1 LESRLVYLLARMV
14 IGFFRVIPRRT
25 AVAVLDLLGALA
37 WRLDRRHRKIALVN
51 LRIAFPDLSDP
62 ERSAIGR
69 RSFQNA
75 AQNVLE
81 VSRLRTLDSG
91 NIDRI
96 ATYHPESG
104 INNFEAARARG
115 RPILYI
121 TGHFGAWELLPAA
134 HALNGHPLSFITR
147 PLDNPF
153 LDRFLNERRTTGGNE
168 VISKRRAT
176 RRVLEALKDGR
187 DVGIL
192 MDQTTQVHEGVFVD
206 LFGLPASTTPSVA
219 LLALRTDATVLPG
232 FIVPR
237 GRGKYWLKFLPPVD
251 LVRTGRL
258 EDDIRLNT
266 ASFNRIIE
274 QFIHAH
280 PDTWLWGHKRWKYQ
294 PAGNPQDLY
303 SLSPIALERFLAA
316 KDAIAA
322 EPVGAASARSRNTTP
337 Q

>member
-1 LESRLVYLLARMV
+1 LESRLVYLLVRTV
-14 IGFFRVIPRRT
+14 IGLFRMTPRRV
-25 AVAVLDLLGALA
+25 AVAALDLLGALA
-37 WRLDRRHRKIALVN
+37 WRLDHRHRRIALIN
-51 LRIAFPDLSDP
+51 LRIAFPNLSDP
-62 ERSAIGR
+62 ERYEIGC

-81 VSRLRTLDSG
+81 VSRLRTLHAR
-91 NIDRI
+91 NIDRV
-96 ATYHPESG
+96 ATYHPECG
-104 INNFEAARARG
+104 INNYEAARARG

-121 TGHFGAWELLPAA
+121 TGHFSAWELLPAA

-147 PLDNPF
+147 PLDNLF

-192 MDQTTQVHEGVFVD
+192 MDQTTQVHEGVFAD

-237 GRGKYWLKFLPPVD
+237 RRGKYWLKFLPPVD

-258 EDDIRLNT
+258 EDDVRINT
-266 ASFNRIIE
+266 AAFNRILE
-274 QFIHAH
+274 QIIRAH
-280 PDTWLWGHKRWKYQ
+280 PDTWLWGHKRWKHQ
-294 PAGNPQDLY
+294 PADSPQDIY
-303 SLSPIALERFLAA
+303 SLSPIELERFLAA
-316 KDAIAA
+316 SATDVA
-322 EPVGAASARSRNTTP
+322 GAADAGSRKTTP
-337 Q
+337 